1 MTKVSFE
8 TTREEDKLIGAIVD
22 RAMKVF
28 ENAPRCPNRMSLTM
42 DLSATN
48 ANGCPL
54 DFAKLLAFDVFNF
67 THDIVGI
74 MKHINRTTGKLE
86 NCFVPRCAR

>member
-1 MTKVSFE
+1 MNKISFE

-22 RAMKVF
+22 RAMKAF
-28 ENAPRCPNRMSLTM
+28 ENAPRCPNCMSLTM

-54 DFAKLLAFDVFNF
+54 DFAKLLAFDGFNF

-86 NCFVPRCAR
+86 NCFVPRCAK